1 MTRDL
6 PNWAPP
12 PGRAAWPVYGVA
24 AGAVGVAAVLNL
36 LLWQLIQPSA
46 TPLFFAAV
54 AVSSW
59 YGGLRPG
66 LLATAL
72 AALITEVWFVPPLYE
87 VNVGSLVRV
96 GSFSVVALLVA
107 SLYERARLS
116 QARAHELAEARQRA
130 LLQEQAARA
139 EAETASRA
147 KDEFLATLSH
157 ELRTPLNALMGWVWW
172 LRRGDLDAS
181 RTTRAL
187 ETLDRNT
194 KSLAQ
199 LIEDLLDMS
208 RITTGKLR
216 LDLRPTELQPLI
228 ESAIEAVRP
237 AASAKGLELDV
248 HLDPA
253 AGSVAGDPDRLQQ
266 VMWNLLSNA
275 VKFTPE
281 RGRVSVRLE
290 RAGGIA
296 RIVVQDTGRGIVADA
311 LPYIF
316 DRFRQADGTARTQ
329 QGLGL
334 GLSIVRHLVEV
345 HGGSIEASSPGEDR
359 GATFTVTLPVGPAS
373 APAPLA
379 TEPGTPGERVLEG
392 LHVLVVEDSPDDREW
407 LGKVLASFGARVT
420 PATTVR
426 EAMAALGREVVD
438 VVVSDLRLPGEDGYD
453 LIRQVRLD
461 DKTRGRRT
469 AAIAITAYAR
479 VEDRERALVAG
490 YQMHVPK
497 PVDPTE
503 LATVIASVA
512 GRIGQPSA

>member
-1 MTRDL
+1 
-6 PNWAPP
+6 
-12 PGRAAWPVYGVA
+12 VA
-24 AGAVGVAAVLNL
+24 LGAVGAAAALNL
-36 LLWQLIQPSA
+36 LLWRLIQPSA

-59 YGGLRPG
+59 YGGQRPG

-72 AALITEVWFVPPLYE
+72 AAIITELWFVPPWYE
-87 VNVGSLVRV
+87 LSVGTVVRV
-96 GSFSVVALLVA
+96 ASFSVVALLVA
-107 SLYERARLS
+107 SLYERARLA
-116 QARAHELAEARQRA
+116 QVRAQELAEARQKA
-130 LLQEQAARA
+130 LVQEQSARA

-172 LRRGDLDAS
+172 LRRGDLDAT

-216 LDLRPTELQPLI
+216 LDLRATELPSLI
-228 ESAIEAVRP
+228 EAAIEAVRP
-237 AASAKGLELDV
+237 AASAKGIELDV

-253 AGSVAGDPDRLQQ
+253 AGSVNGDPDRLQQ

-275 VKFTPE
+275 VKFTPD
-281 RGRVSVRLE
+281 RGRVTVRLE
-290 RAGGIA
+290 RIGIMA
-296 RIVVQDTGRGIVADA
+296 RIVVQDTGRGIEPAA

-316 DRFRQADGTARTQ
+316 DRFRQAAGSSRTQ

-345 HGGSIEASSPGEDR
+345 HGGSIQASSQGENR
-359 GATFTVTLPVGPAS
+359 GATFTVTLPVGQPRGPAS
-373 APAPLA
+373 APAEVVA
-379 TEPGTPGERVLEG
+379 AVAPGDRVLDG
-392 LHVLVVEDSPDDREW
+392 VHVLVVEDSPDDREW
-407 LGKVLASFGARVT
+407 LCRVLDAFGARVT

-453 LIRQVRLD
+453 LIRQVRAD
-461 DKTRGRRT
+461 DKARGRRT
-469 AAIAITAYAR
+469 GAVAITAYAR

-503 LATVIASVA
+503 LASVIASVA
-512 GRIGQPSA
+512 GRIGQPST